1 MIRRL
6 ALLLSV
12 ALALAAAGPVRA
24 QDGVTDKTIVIGQSA
39 AFSGPAAQLGIQ
51 LRSGA
56 KLWLDHVN
64 AQRRHPRP
72 PDRTAHARRQV
83 RVGARRGEHEEAHQR
98 GPRVRAVRVRRH
110 ADFAGEHADLHRGA
124 RSVRRRRSPAPSCCE
139 PPFNR
144 YIFNVRASYY
154 DETEAIVEHLT
165 RIGARKIA
173 VFHQADSYGQAGLDG
188 TTRALAKR
196 NMKVHSLGTVE
207 RNTTNV
213 ADAVKAIDAS
223 QPDAVVMISAY
234 TSTAE
239 FVKQMKKKGSLAS
252 FYTVSFVGS
261 KALADALG
269 KEGHG
274 VTISQVVPFPWSPL
288 TPIVKEYLDL
298 AKKSKDFEV
307 NFSSLEGFIAAK
319 VLTEGLR
326 RAGKDLTR
334 ERFVAALEGI
344 TNLDLGGFGVVL
356 LGEEPQCIALRRPR
370 DDRARREIRSLK
382 RSERRGM
389 TRLLRCTFFESQS
402 RAPRP
407 RRRVRDGVD
416 DGQSG
421 APLRGGRAGRASK
434 SWKQRMSC

>member
-1 MIRRL
+1 MIRLFGML
-6 ALLLSV
+6 A
-12 ALALAAAGPVRA
+12 ALALAIGLAAPARA

-51 LRSGA
+51 MRAGA
-56 KLWLDHVN
+56 KLWIDHVN
-64 AQRRHPRP
+64 SLGGIHGRQIELRTRDDKYESNLAAENTRKLINE
-72 PDRTAHARRQV
+72 DRVFALFAYVGTPTSQASMPIFTEARV
-83 RVGARRGEHEEAHQR
+83 PFIGA
-98 GPRVRAVRVRRH
+98 
-110 ADFAGEHADLHRGA
+110 FTGA
-124 RSVRRRRSPAPSCCE
+124 ELLRS
-139 PPFNR
+139 PFNR

-188 TTRALAKR
+188 TTRALTKR
-196 NMKVHSLGTVE
+196 NLKVHSLGTVE
-207 RNTTNV
+207 RNTVNV
-213 ADAVKAIDAS
+213 AEAVKTIDAS

-239 FVKQMKKKGSLAS
+239 FVRQMKKAGSLAS

-298 AKKSKDFEV
+298 AKKSGNVEV
-307 NFSSLEGFIAAK
+307 NFSSLEGFISAK

-326 RAGKDLTR
+326 RAGRDLTR

-344 TNLDLGGFGVVL
+344 TNLDLGGFGVSFSAVNHN
-356 LGEEPQCIALRRPR
+356 
-370 DDRARREIRSLK
+370 
-382 RSERRGM
+382 
-389 TRLLRCTFFESQS
+389 
-402 RAPRP
+402 
-407 RRRVRDGVD
+407 
-416 DGQSG
+416 
-421 APLRGGRAGRASK
+421 ASK
-434 SWKQRMSC
+434 FVDLAMIGREGRFVR

>member
-1 MIRRL
+1 MIRP
-6 ALLLSV
+6 ALLLIA
-12 ALALAAAGPVRA
+12 ALAIAAAAPVRA

-39 AFSGPAAQLGIQ
+39 ALSGPAAQLGIQ
-51 LRSGA
+51 LRAGA
-56 KLWLDHVN
+56 KLWIDQVN
-64 AQRRHPRP
+64 ASGGVHGRQIELRSRDDKYESALAAENTKKLITE
-72 PDRTAHARRQV
+72 DRVFALFAYVGTPTSQASIPIFTEARV
-83 RVGARRGEHEEAHQR
+83 PFVGAFTGAELL
-98 GPRVRAVRVRRH
+98 RA
-110 ADFAGEHADLHRGA
+110 
-124 RSVRRRRSPAPSCCE
+124 
-139 PPFNR
+139 PFNR

-188 TTRALAKR
+188 TTRALTKR
-196 NMKVHSLGTVE
+196 NLKVHSLGTVE

-269 KEGHG
+269 KDGHG
-274 VTISQVVPFPWSPL
+274 VTISQVVPYPWSPL
-288 TPIVKEYLDL
+288 TPVVKEYLDL

-307 NFSSLEGFIAAK
+307 NFSSLEGFLAAK

-326 RAGKDLTR
+326 RAGRDLSR
-334 ERFVAALEGI
+334 ERFVAALEGV
-344 TNLDLGGFGVVL
+344 TNLDLGGFGVSFS
-356 LGEEPQCIALRRPR
+356 A
-370 DDRARREIRSLK
+370 SNHN
-382 RSERRGM
+382 
-389 TRLLRCTFFESQS
+389 
-402 RAPRP
+402 
-407 RRRVRDGVD
+407 
-416 DGQSG
+416 
-421 APLRGGRAGRASK
+421 ASK
-434 SWKQRMSC
+434 FVDLAMIGREGKFVR